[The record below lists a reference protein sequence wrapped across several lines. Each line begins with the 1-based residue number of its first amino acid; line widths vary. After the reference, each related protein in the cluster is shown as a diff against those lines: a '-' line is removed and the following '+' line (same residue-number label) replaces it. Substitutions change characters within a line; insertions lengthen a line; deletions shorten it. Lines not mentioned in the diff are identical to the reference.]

1 MIINT
6 SLKKKMNNNNK
17 KNNRLVK
24 SLKKNQETIM
34 RVILMNELIENKHT

>member
-24 SLKKNQETIM
+24 SLIKNQETIM
-34 RVILMNELIENKHT
+34 RVILMNGLIENKHT